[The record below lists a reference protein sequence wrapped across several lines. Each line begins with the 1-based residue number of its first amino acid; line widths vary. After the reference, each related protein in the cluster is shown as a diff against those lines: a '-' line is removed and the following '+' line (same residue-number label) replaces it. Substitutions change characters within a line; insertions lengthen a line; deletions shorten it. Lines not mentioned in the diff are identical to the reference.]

1 MNCPHYIKSINSDA
15 LMNQNDGR
23 RYWEGVNAD
32 VDGMLGGFP
41 HVSRADLQGSRGF
54 LAKLGIGSRGGRRKV
69 ARALDGGAGIGRITE
84 GLLLD
89 VAGQVDVVEP
99 VARFTAALEGK
110 AGVRRIFNVGLED
123 WRPEDGV
130 QYDVIWTQ
138 WCVGH
143 LTDAQMVAYLE
154 RCKRAL
160 NPDGGVIVV
169 KENLS
174 TGGSDLFDDVDSSV
188 TREDGKFRV
197 LFEQAGLRIVKM
209 ELQKGFPKVL
219 FPVKMYALKVKVQE
233 N

>member
-1 MNCPHYIKSINSDA
+1 VLTEAGTNA
-15 LMNQNDGR
+15 LSGR
-23 RYWEGVNAD
+23 RAD
-32 VDGMLGGFP
+32 WRDFAAV
-41 HVSRADLQGSRGF
+41 
-54 LAKLGIGSRGGRRKV
+54 I
-69 ARALDGGAGIGRITE
+69 
-84 GLLLD
+84 
-89 VAGQVDVVEP
+89 
-99 VARFTAALEGK
+99 TAALEGK